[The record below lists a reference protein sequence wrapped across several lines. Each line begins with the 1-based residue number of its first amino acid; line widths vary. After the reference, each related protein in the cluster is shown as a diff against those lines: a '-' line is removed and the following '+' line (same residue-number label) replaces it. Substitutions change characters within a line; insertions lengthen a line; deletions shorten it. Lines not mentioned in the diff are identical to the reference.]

1 MTDVTIEINQRG
13 YQIVCE
19 DGQEEHLTR
28 LGEFLEKRLQDVI
41 ATVGQVSQDQLLVMA
56 GLLIADELS
65 DALAE
70 IDVARKN
77 PDTETARRLKDEAG
91 EKAEAKAA
99 HVFELIAQRI
109 ETIAESI
116 EQA

>member
-77 PDTETARRLKDEAG
+77 PDTETTRRLKEEALD
-91 EKAEAKAA
+91 KAESKAA

-109 ETIAESI
+109 ETIAERI